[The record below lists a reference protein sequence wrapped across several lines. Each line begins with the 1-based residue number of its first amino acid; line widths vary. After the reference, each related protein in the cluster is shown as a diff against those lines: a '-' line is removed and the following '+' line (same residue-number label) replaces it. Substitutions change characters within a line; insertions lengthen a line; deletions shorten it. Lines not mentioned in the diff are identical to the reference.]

1 MTTINSNQGALLAQ
15 KFLRSNAA
23 DAAGAQN
30 RVSSGLRVSSATD
43 DASTFAAAA
52 AARADIKAYTA
63 VASALQGSEAGANVA
78 IAAGEAISQRLG
90 DIKAKVVQLADESI
104 SAETRSTYNADLAS
118 MVSEVNTM
126 LERASFNGRNLLGPG
141 GSDANVVSSPDGA
154 TVAIRDNELAPF
166 AVPDV
171 ASASDARSVLEAID
185 VYGAAVNTA
194 LSNLG
199 SDLSRV
205 KSQAEFARQSE
216 EAVQAGLGALVDAD
230 LARESAALASL
241 QVRQQLGTQSY
252 GIANQAPSTLLG
264 LFR

>member
-23 DAAGAQN
+23 DATGVQN

-43 DASTFAAAA
+43 DASTFAVAAG
-52 AARADIKAYTA
+52 ARADIKAYTA
-63 VASALQGSEAGANVA
+63 AASALQGSEAGANVA

-90 DIKAKVVQLADESI
+90 DIKAKVVQLADES
-104 SAETRSTYNADLAS
+104 
-118 MVSEVNTM
+118 NTM
-126 LERASFNGRNLLGPG
+126 LERASFNGRNLLGAG
-141 GSDANVVSSPDGA
+141 GTDVSVPSGPDGA
-154 TVAIRDNELAPF
+154 TVVVRDN
-166 AVPDV
+166 DV
-171 ASASDARSVLEAID
+171 AALALPPVGSASDARSVLET
-185 VYGAAVNTA
+185 VGAFGDAVNTA
-194 LSNLG
+194 LANLG

-205 KSQAEFARQSE
+205 QSQAEFARQSE
-216 EAVQAGLGALVDAD
+216 EAVQAGLGSLVDAD

>member
-23 DAAGAQN
+23 DATGVQN

-43 DASTFAAAA
+43 DASTFAVAAG
-52 AARADIKAYTA
+52 ARADIKAYTA
-63 VASALQGSEAGANVA
+63 AASALQGSEASANVA

-104 SAETRSTYNADLAS
+104 SAETRSAYNADLAS

-126 LERASFNGRNLLGPG
+126 LERASFNGRNLLGAG
-141 GSDANVVSSPDGA
+141 GTDVSVPSGPDGA
-154 TVAIRDNELAPF
+154 TVVVRDN
-166 AVPDV
+166 DV
-171 ASASDARSVLEAID
+171 AALALPPVGSASDARSVLET
-185 VYGAAVNTA
+185 VGAFGDTVNTA
-194 LSNLG
+194 LANLG

-205 KSQAEFARQSE
+205 QSQAEFARQSE
-216 EAVQAGLGALVDAD
+216 EAVQAGLGSLVDAD